1 MISTGLDTI
10 DLNLVFN
17 SVDLLHGQTGR
28 ERRVPVGQQEG
39 LHPVLHALP
48 FWEFQAGN
56 EGEEPEEWNQRVLH
70 DFHRRHGRSVGQDHV
85 LQTL

>member
-1 MISTGLDTI
+1 MSWSHLQQSSYSVISSMISTGLDTI

-48 FWEFQAGN
+48 F
-56 EGEEPEEWNQRVLH
+56 
-70 DFHRRHGRSVGQDHV
+70 
-85 LQTL
+85 